1 MRNIKTIVDKIRKL
15 PPSLRGEAE
24 DYIDFLLNKKQIK
37 KRRKLRQ
44 DWAGS
49 LKDIS
54 NRYTSV
60 ELQKKALEWRIK

>member
-1 MRNIKTIVDKIRKL
+1 MKNISIIIDKIQKL
-15 PPSLRGEAE
+15 PPSMMGEVE
-24 DYIDFLLNKKQIK
+24 NFIDFLLNKKQKNK
-37 KRRKLRQ
+37 KRILRQ

-54 NRYTSV
+54 TKYTSV